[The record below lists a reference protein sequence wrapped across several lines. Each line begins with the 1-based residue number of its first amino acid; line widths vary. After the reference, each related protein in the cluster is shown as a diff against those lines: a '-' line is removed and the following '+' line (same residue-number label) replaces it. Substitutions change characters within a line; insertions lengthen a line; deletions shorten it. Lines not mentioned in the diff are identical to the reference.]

1 MVSYFLCYVFISLYI
16 IGVALRSHPSL
27 PSPVPIT
34 DIAARLLVCGVFKL
48 QPPEPNSIQWLGL
61 LLALAFPLSM

>member
-48 QPPEPNSIQWLGL
+48 QPPEPNSIQ
-61 LLALAFPLSM
+61 